1 MKIKPSLLFV
11 SALLSFVVFCS
22 SNGQAQ
28 PRPRSNQPQW
38 EYLVVSFGK
47 VFFSN
52 PMTDPEAKEI
62 GYSKLLSFSQA
73 GIVTAQEA
81 LSTQRSM
88 DTLGKF
94 GWELVGVVG
103 AIGGDQEMLFK
114 RPFDESRSKQEEE
127 LIKQEG
133 ENLRKIL
140 EAERAKTSRAA
151 PATELVDLDEIDRI
165 EARNA
170 NRKGQ
175 EDRLRTATASV
186 STAKPKSILSNS
198 YSANDVDVTA
208 TFVVDGTTELLTD
221 GNKYRSGAAKQLAES
236 TLKSLM
242 EAAGVREG
250 RFRTGTTGYVLGD
263 VKISV
268 EVVINFGGKEKIV
281 ATARSGGSW

>member
-1 MKIKPSLLFV
+1 MKIQSIVAL
-11 SALLSFVVFCS
+11 ALLSVTIAFS
-22 SNGQAQ
+22 AHGQTPTRA
-28 PRPRSNQPQW
+28 RSNQLQW

-47 VFFSN
+47 VYFSN
-52 PMTDPEAKEI
+52 PFTDPESKEI

-73 GIVTAQEA
+73 GIVTAQEG

-94 GWELVGVVG
+94 GWELGGIIG

-114 RPFDESRSKQEEE
+114 RSYDESRSKQEEE

-140 EAERAKTSRAA
+140 EAERAKASRSA
-151 PATELVDLDEIDRI
+151 PPTELVDLDEIDRI

-170 NRKGQ
+170 NRKTQ
-175 EDRLRTATASV
+175 EDRLRAATASV
-186 STAKPKSILSNS
+186 PNAKAKSILSNS
-198 YSANDVDVTA
+198 YSATDVDVSA
-208 TFVVDGTTELLTD
+208 TFVIDGTSALLTD

-236 TLKSLM
+236 TLRSVM
-242 EAAGVREG
+242 SAAGVKEDRYS
-250 RFRTGTTGYVLGD
+250 TGTTGYILGK

-268 EVVINFGGKEKIV
+268 EVAINHGGKEKIA

>member
-1 MKIKPSLLFV
+1 MNIKSLV
-11 SALLSFVVFCS
+11 ATALLIFTIVFTVT
-22 SNGQAQ
+22 GQTAT
-28 PRPRSNQPQW
+28 RPRSNQPQW

-47 VFFSN
+47 VYFSN
-52 PMTDPEAKEI
+52 PLTDPETKEI

-73 GIVTAQEA
+73 GIVTAQEG

-94 GWELVGVVG
+94 GWELVGVLG

-114 RPFDESRSKQEEE
+114 RPFDESRSKQEGE

-140 EAERAKTSRAA
+140 EAERAKTSRSA

-165 EARNA
+165 EARNT
-170 NRKGQ
+170 NRKSQ
-175 EDRLRTATASV
+175 EDRLRTSTASV
-186 STAKPKSILSNS
+186 STAKAKSILSNS
-198 YSANDVDVTA
+198 DSATDVDVTS
-208 TFVVDGTTELLTD
+208 TFVVDGTSQLLAD

-236 TLKSLM
+236 TLRSLM
-242 EAAGVREG
+242 SAAGVKEE
-250 RFRTGTTGYVLGD
+250 RFAMGTTGFLIGK

-268 EVVINFGGKEKIV
+268 EVVINFGGKEKV
-281 ATARSGGSW
+281 VGTARSGGSW